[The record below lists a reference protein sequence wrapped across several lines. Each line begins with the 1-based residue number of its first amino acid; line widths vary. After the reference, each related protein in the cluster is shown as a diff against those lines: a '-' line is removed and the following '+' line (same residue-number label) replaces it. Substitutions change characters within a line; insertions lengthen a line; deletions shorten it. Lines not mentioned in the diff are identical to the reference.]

1 MDSRDS
7 RLARFSRSLV
17 VDLVGTTYEG
27 NTRAIELAGDFDAI
41 DLGGIALES
50 QRSSKERMRCV

>member
-7 RLARFSRSLV
+7 RLARFSGSLV

-41 DLGGIALES
+41 DLDGIALES
-50 QRSSKERMRCV
+50 ERSSKERMRCV

>member
-41 DLGGIALES
+41 DLAGIALES
-50 QRSSKERMRCV
+50 ERSSKERMRCV

>member
-41 DLGGIALES
+41 DLDGIALES
-50 QRSSKERMRCV
+50 ERSSKERMRCV